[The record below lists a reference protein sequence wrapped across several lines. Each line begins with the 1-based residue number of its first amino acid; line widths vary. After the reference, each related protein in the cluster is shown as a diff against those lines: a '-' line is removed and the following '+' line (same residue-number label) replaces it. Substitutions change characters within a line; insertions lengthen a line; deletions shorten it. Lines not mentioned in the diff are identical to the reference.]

1 MNRASAVL
9 IQGFKRIGPQ
19 FLPFADA
26 ATEEL
31 PLGRL
36 MRLSLFQVTVGM
48 AAVLMIGTLNRVMI
62 VELGVPSWIVALMLA
77 LPLLSAPLRTL
88 IGFRSDNHRS
98 VLGWRRVPFIWF
110 GTMAQ
115 FGGFA
120 IMPFALLILS
130 GDTTGPLWVGDV
142 AAALAF
148 LLVGG
153 GLHTV
158 QTVGLALATDLAP
171 ERARPKVV
179 ALLCAMLLVGMA
191 ASALVFGVLLRHFSE
206 VRLIQV
212 VQGAAVVTV
221 VLNCI
226 ALWKQEPRRRN
237 AAAPER
243 RVGFLRAWDSFSH
256 AARTRRR
263 LTAIALGTAGFSM
276 QDILLEPYGGKI
288 LKLPVGA
295 TTALTAMLA
304 IGGGIGLWLAARRLA
319 AGADPH
325 RVAGLGAVAGVI
337 AFAFVMFAAPLESG
351 EAFGVGVGLIG
362 FGGGSVRAW
371 HLDRLDGG
379 GAARRSRPRARRLGR
394 RAGDRRRPRHRASG
408 LINDSGGALA
418 VRGAFGDQLADP
430 VTGYILVYALE
441 ILLLLATVVAIGPLI
456 RRRLPNA
463 EFDSRRIPHKLQPRR
478 FAMMRGAI
486 LHLDVAQITFYA
498 FFAVFRRACLVPA
511 PGGPPRGLSL
521 GVRTGRRRAQAR
533 LSVSARA

>member
-1 MNRASAVL
+1 MNRASAAL
-9 IQGFKRIGPQ
+9 INNLMRIGPQ

-26 ATEEL
+26 ATAEL

-36 MRLSLFQVTVGM
+36 LRLSLFQVTVGM

-88 IGFRSDNHRS
+88 VGFRSDHHRS

-130 GDTTGPLWVGDV
+130 GDTTGPIWIGDV

-148 LLVGG
+148 LLVGC

-191 ASALVFGVLLRHFSE
+191 GSALFFGLLLRHFSE

-212 VQGAAVVTV
+212 VQGAAVVTM
-221 VLNCI
+221 VLNAI
-226 ALWKQEPRRRN
+226 ALWKQEPRDMKPVAGHRRI
-237 AAAPER
+237 
-243 RVGFLRAWDSFSH
+243 GFRDAWEGFSRAG
-256 AARTRRR
+256 RTRRR
-263 LTAIALGTAGFSM
+263 LVAIALGTAGFSM

-304 IGGGIGLWLAARRLA
+304 IGGGLGLWMAARRLNR
-319 AGADPH
+319 GADPH
-325 RVAGLGAVAGVI
+325 RVAGFGAVIGVI

-351 EAFGVGVGLIG
+351 EVFGVGVGLIG
-362 FGGGSVRAW
+362 FGGGLFAHGTLTASMAAARPGDRGLALGAW
-371 HLDRLDGG
+371 
-379 GAARRSRPRARRLGR
+379 GAAQATA
-394 RAGDRRRPRHRASG
+394 AGLAIALSG
-408 LINDSGGALA
+408 FINDVGSALA
-418 VRGAFGDQLADP
+418 VRGAFGDALADP
-430 VTGYILVYALE
+430 VTGFTLVYALE
-441 ILLLLATVVAIGPLI
+441 ILLLLATVVAIGPLT
-456 RRRLPNA
+456 RKSHASA
-463 EFDSRRIPHKLQPRR
+463 ELGLGG
-478 FAMMRGAI
+478 GAPI
-486 LHLDVAQITFYA
+486 GFN
-498 FFAVFRRACLVPA
+498 
-511 PGGPPRGLSL
+511 PGGLP
-521 GVRTGRRRAQAR
+521 
-533 LSVSARA
+533 